1 MTVKRPALV
10 LLVAALSGCT
20 RSQSSDFTVRR
31 SPLAAAPVAPAPT
44 LRVLHF
50 GDFGDSTAQRDA
62 VARAMVERNQHTPF
76 DLGLAAGDNVYEC
89 GPNAALPRAS
99 ECAFG
104 PDASSLVP
112 GYSPPADPLFA
123 WAHERPLAS
132 LLRGASAVPV
142 YLVLG
147 NHDVQTGGSCGPASA
162 SRLKACLEVAHRSPH
177 WIMPA
182 RHYGLDKGRV
192 RFIAIDSNLLK
203 GDYGGFTLDGEAA
216 FVAEAAKGCG
226 ERLCFV
232 VAHHNPATAG
242 VHRSDFTADYRSR
255 LERLEQAAGGRVTA
269 WLGGHDH
276 DLQHLRAT
284 AGYDVFVSGNGARA
298 RPGERFAETAPPGAR
313 LLFASTSWGY
323 GVLEVSPQ
331 GWSYRFENDRGEPL
345 HCCAATAGGG
355 CEPVACVQ

>member
-1 MTVKRPALV
+1 VNVSRPALI
-10 LLVAALSGCT
+10 LLVALSACS
-20 RSQSSDFTVRR
+20 RSRGSDFTVRR
-31 SPLAAAPVAPAPT
+31 PPVAAAPVATTVA
-44 LRVLHF
+44 LRALHF
-50 GDFGDSTAQRDA
+50 GDFGDSTPQQDA
-62 VARAMVERNQHTPF
+62 VARAIIERNRHAPF
-76 DLGLAAGDNVYEC
+76 DLGLVAGDNIYQC
-89 GPNAALPRAS
+89 GPNPALPGAG

-104 PDASSLVP
+104 PDGSSVMP
-112 GYSPPADPLFA
+112 GYSPPTDPLFA
-123 WAHERPLAS
+123 RAHERALAS
-132 LLRGASAVPV
+132 LLRGASPVPL

-147 NHDVQTGGSCGPASA
+147 NHDVQTGGRCGPASA
-162 SRLKACLEVAHRSPH
+162 SRLKACLEVAHRSAH

-182 RHYGLDKGRV
+182 RHYVLDQGPA
-192 RFIAIDSNLLK
+192 RFIALDSNLLK

-242 VHRSDFTADYRSR
+242 IHRSDFTADYRSR
-255 LERLEQAAGGRVTA
+255 LERLEQAAGGRIAA

-276 DLQHLRAT
+276 DLQHLRSP

-298 RPGERFAETAPPGAR
+298 RPDERFAEAAPPGAQ

-331 GWSYRFENDRGEPL
+331 AWSYRFENDRGQPID
-345 HCCAATAGGG
+345 CCAATRGGR
-355 CEPVACVQ
+355 CEPVACAP